1 MNARQIALAIALSL
15 SSFAACAAPETGEGS
30 LRWECARTGAP
41 SNHEIATAFGY
52 DNYQYMREAQP
63 RLYRQLRR
71 ECAGG
76 ADAVLIVLDRAKLPQ
91 VAAEIAAR

>member
-15 SSFAACAAPETGEGS
+15 SSFAAFATPESTDGN
-30 LRWECARTGAP
+30 LRWDCARSGAP
-41 SNHEIATAFGY
+41 SHHEIATAFGY

-91 VAAEIAAR
+91 VVAEIAAR